1 MNGDL
6 VTLEMFFVNVNDTC
20 LFALFNSFTATKAGF
35 SFWIVILKFKI
46 LFIHTIYKILVIKL
60 LVVIITT
67 Q

>member
-20 LFALFNSFTATKAGF
+20 LFALFNSFTATKAGL

-67 Q
+67 